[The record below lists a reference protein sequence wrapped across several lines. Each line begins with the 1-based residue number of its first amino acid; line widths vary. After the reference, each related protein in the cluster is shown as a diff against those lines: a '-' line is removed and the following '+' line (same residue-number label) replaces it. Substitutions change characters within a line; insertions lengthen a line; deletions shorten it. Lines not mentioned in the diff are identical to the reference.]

1 MKKSF
6 QRLRRLNFMTSDIR
20 IHPSILLQT
29 DFQLLNN
36 FQRLQEVGYANVT
49 AYRLANVRKILS
61 NSVYFNQCFNFLPRD
76 INILENIYKIAKVPL
91 KFTENGMK
99 YTNEMQLKTVH
110 MIALRNYM
118 LNHIGYTSDDIDA
131 IWHHYPMLKDRSLQS
146 IDESKQLLE
155 DLYKVPIT
163 QLPKFILLMQPEEI
177 KELVAVDTVSGI
189 KVKNVMTL
197 AARCNLAR
205 IRKIQIVCSSN
216 KIPDY
221 AIAFA
226 PRIFFIN
233 VDTLKSRIEQIRKLK
248 QANEFLQHVG
258 IGKLILS
265 MGRLESYAISR
276 GKSFDSIFNATFI
289 K

>member
-1 MKKSF
+1 
-6 QRLRRLNFMTSDIR
+6 MTSDIR

-61 NSVYFNQCFNFLPRD
+61 SSVHFNQCFNFLPSD
-76 INILENIYKIAKVPL
+76 INILENIYTIAKVPV

-99 YTNEMQLKTVH
+99 YKNEMQLKTVH

-118 LNHIGYTSDDIDA
+118 LNHIKYTSDDIDA

-146 IDESKQLLE
+146 IDESKQLIE
-155 DLYKVPIT
+155 NLYKVPIT

-177 KELVAVDTVSGI
+177 KELLAVETVSGI
-189 KVKNVMTL
+189 HVKNIMTV

-205 IRKIQIVCSSN
+205 IEKIQIVCNSY

-226 PRIFFIN
+226 PKIFFMN
-233 VDTLKSRIEQIRKLK
+233 VDTLKSRIEQIRKLE
-248 QANEFLQHVG
+248 QSNEFLQHVA
-258 IGKLILS
+258 IGKFILS
-265 MGRLESYAISR
+265 MGRLKSYATSQ
-276 GKSFDSIFNATFI
+276 GKSFNSIFNFTFI